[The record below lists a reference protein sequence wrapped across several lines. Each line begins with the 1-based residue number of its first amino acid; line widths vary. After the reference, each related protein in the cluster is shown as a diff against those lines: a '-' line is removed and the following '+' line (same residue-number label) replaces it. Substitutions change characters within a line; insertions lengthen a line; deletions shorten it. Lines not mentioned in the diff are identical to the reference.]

1 MTTAER
7 VQRVVAAVLH
17 VPPGSVASKARLT
30 DLAPLDSLSM
40 AEIAAGLDEE
50 FGVRVPGDDL
60 TAVQTVGDLVGVVER
75 APARP
80 R

>member
-1 MTTAER
+1 MSTVER
-7 VQRVVAAVLH
+7 VQQVVAAVLH
-17 VPPGSVASKARLT
+17 VPPGSVVPTARLN
-30 DLAPLDSLSM
+30 DLAALDSLSM

-75 APARP
+75 APART